1 MQRLYRLFFIRFF
14 FLCYIALL
22 CSLSEALAANSLFV
36 RKYYSSH
43 NRVSG
48 FFERITDRREPA
60 DYLREPADY
69 FREPADYLREPAD
82 YLREP
87 ENYWQF
93 TLNYE
98 RFERISDHRAVNN
111 NENSDAARFCLR
123 IHRNTFGR
131 CRRRLLK
138 SEVRITKLSQSTIRY
153 YFFNHTLPIRL
164 NHSGQP
170 IDYTGFV

>member
-69 FREPADYLREPAD
+69 LREPADYLREPAD
-82 YLREP
+82 
-87 ENYWQF
+87 YWQF